1 MILTNFIKIKKT
13 KKEIVL
19 GIGKFDGV
27 HSGHK
32 RILEIVSK
40 TAEREGRAAGV
51 FTFKTFRRVLPA
63 LGKRN
68 LLF

>member
-13 KKEIVL
+13 NKEIVL

-40 TAEREGRAAGV
+40 TAESEGSASCV
-51 FTFKTFRRVLPA
+51 FTF
-63 LGKRN
+63 
-68 LLF
+68 